1 MRAVE
6 RWISRISLLFAALIV
21 LAMMLQVV
29 IDVAMRKILGAG
41 FPATAD
47 IVGRYYM
54 VAASFLP
61 LAATEVG
68 RRHIAATIF
77 TDRLRG
83 APRKA
88 IQGIGL
94 LLSLGVFG
102 LLFWGTLEEALK
114 QTARGAYVEAG
125 TINLPTWP
133 SYWTLP
139 LSFALMEIV
148 LLMRL
153 TEFFKGSYR
162 DDPHDPLEEV
172 DSSLSEVQ

>member
-1 MRAVE
+1 MKALE
-6 RWISRISLLFAALIV
+6 RWISRISLLFASLVV

-29 IDVAMRKILGAG
+29 VDVAMRKALGAG

-54 VAASFLP
+54 VAVSFVP

-77 TDRLRG
+77 TDQLRG
-83 APRKA
+83 PARKA
-88 IQGIGL
+88 VQGFAL

-114 QTARGAYVEAG
+114 QTARAAYIEAG

-139 LSFALMEIV
+139 LSFVLMEIV

-153 TEFFKGSYR
+153 AEFFQGTYR

>member
-1 MRAVE
+1 MKALE
-6 RWISRISLLFAALIV
+6 RWISRISLLFASLIV
-21 LAMMLQVV
+21 VAMMLQVV
-29 IDVAMRKILGAG
+29 IDVATRKFLGAG

-54 VAASFLP
+54 VAVSFLP
-61 LAATEVG
+61 LAVTEVG

-77 TDRLRG
+77 TDHLRG
-83 APRKA
+83 RSRKA
-88 IQGIGL
+88 VQGFGL

-114 QTARGAYVEAG
+114 QTARGAYIEAG
-125 TINLPTWP
+125 TLSVPTWP
-133 SYWTLP
+133 SYWILP

-148 LLMRL
+148 LLLRL
-153 TEFFKGSYR
+153 TQFFQGTYR